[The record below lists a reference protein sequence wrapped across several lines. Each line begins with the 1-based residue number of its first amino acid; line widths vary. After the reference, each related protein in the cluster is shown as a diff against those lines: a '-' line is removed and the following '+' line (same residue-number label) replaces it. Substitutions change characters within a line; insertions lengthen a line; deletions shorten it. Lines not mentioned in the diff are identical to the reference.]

1 MCTFM
6 CTQSTAV
13 CQGLQT
19 GALVPHWCQ
28 KGNWNKASLF
38 HQAPNGNKA
47 ADACSLQEC
56 STHPSWL
63 LKTPSAVGSLPSKE
77 LYIFLLQRVV
87 CLSICLTD
95 WELLALEFQR
105 GHLKLPPHIRTL
117 VHLMQYCEFQP
128 VMTFQ
133 RLVPVPF
140 PVLHGDSR
148 IWTWQLLLFA
158 TPQENQ
164 GIVSHG
170 PQQGSSSSHLM
181 ILMAVERLTEII

>member
-1 MCTFM
+1 M
-6 CTQSTAV
+6 CTQSTAM

-19 GALVPHWCQ
+19 GALVPHLCQ

-95 WELLALEFQR
+95 WEPLALEFQR

-117 VHLMQYCEFQP
+117 VHLVQYCDNQLWLSKGLYWCLSLFYMEIAGSELGNFCY
-128 VMTFQ
+128 
-133 RLVPVPF
+133 L
-140 PVLHGDSR
+140 LHLKKIRALS
-148 IWTWQLLLFA
+148 LM
-158 TPQENQ
+158 
-164 GIVSHG
+164 G
-170 PQQGSSSSHLM
+170 PNRVQ
-181 ILMAVERLTEII
+181 AVHI